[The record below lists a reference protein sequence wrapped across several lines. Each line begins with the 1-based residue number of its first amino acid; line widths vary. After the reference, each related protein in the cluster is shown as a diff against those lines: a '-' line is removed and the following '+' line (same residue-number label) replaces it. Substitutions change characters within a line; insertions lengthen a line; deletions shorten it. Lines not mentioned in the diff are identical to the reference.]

1 MTYNAL
7 MRHLACLL
15 CVAGCNLDLS
25 AVTSFD
31 IPYDVPEQTVPGN
44 ATAHAA
50 GVVVDAPLQPF
61 PVNINVAQDAQS
73 SGVSGVVSTVTL
85 TSLSLSITK
94 SSGCFDFVQD
104 ISISISSTK
113 PQSSLPSVV
122 VATGSNPGCVTTW
135 NLQTTS
141 VNLKPYLDEGAQ
153 ATPTGHGI
161 PPASDV
167 SFDGHLVAHA
177 SL

>member
-1 MTYNAL
+1 
-7 MRHLACLL
+7 MRSIFLLSLVAACNFNLGSV
-15 CVAGCNLDLS
+15 VA
-25 AVTSFD
+25 FD

-50 GVVVDAPLQPF
+50 GVSVSAPLMPF
-61 PVNINVAQDAQS
+61 PVNIDVAQQAKAN
-73 SGVSGVVSTVTL
+73 GVSGVISTVTL

-113 PQSSLPSVV
+113 AGTALQPAVI
-122 VATGSNPGCVTTW
+122 ATGSNPGCVQTF

-153 ATPTGHGI
+153 ATPSGHGI
-161 PPASDV
+161 PPATDV
-167 SFDGHLVAHA
+167 SFNGHLVAHA

>member
-1 MTYNAL
+1 
-7 MRHLACLL
+7 MRYLAVLL
-15 CVAGCNLDLS
+15 LAACNLNLS
-25 AVTSFD
+25 SITSFD
-31 IPYDVPEQTVPGN
+31 IPYDIPEQTVPGN

-50 GVVVDAPLQPF
+50 GVVVAAPLQPF
-61 PVNINVAQDAQS
+61 PVNIDVAKQAQS

-85 TSLSLSITK
+85 TSLTLSITK
-94 SSGCFDFVQD
+94 GSGCFDFVQD

-113 PQSSLPSVV
+113 AGTSLQPAVI
-122 VATGSNPGCVTTW
+122 ATGTAPGCVTSWT
-135 NLQTTS
+135 LQTTS

-161 PPASDV
+161 PPAADV
-167 SFDGHLVAHA
+167 SFNGHLVAHA